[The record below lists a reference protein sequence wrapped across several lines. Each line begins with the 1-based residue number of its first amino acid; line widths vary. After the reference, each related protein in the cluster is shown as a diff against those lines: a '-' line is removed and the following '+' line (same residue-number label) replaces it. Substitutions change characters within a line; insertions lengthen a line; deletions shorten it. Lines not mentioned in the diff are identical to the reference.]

1 MTVVGPKSTA
11 DVRQFLHE
19 ATGVPIEGVRFER
32 TPAGHLA
39 MTCEFKTVRGAAE
52 TKRVVMGTKLPN
64 PADEVVDLAV
74 IMSEWIEHGKGHML
88 DLLAGENDPKP
99 ETVQ

>member
-1 MTVVGPKSTA
+1 MGSVVGPKSTA

-32 TPAGHLA
+32 TPGGLLSLL
-39 MTCEFKTVRGAAE
+39 CEFKDVRGNSQ
-52 TKRVVMGTKLPN
+52 TKRITMGSRWPN
-64 PADEVVDLAV
+64 PMDEVVDLAV

-88 DLLAGENDPKP
+88 GLLAPEP

>member
-1 MTVVGPKSTA
+1 MGSVVGPKSTA

-32 TPAGHLA
+32 TPSGLLS
-39 MTCEFKTVRGAAE
+39 MVCEFKDVRGAAQ
-52 TKRVVMGTKLPN
+52 TKRLTMGSRHDN
-64 PADEVVDLAV
+64 PMDEVVDLSV

-88 DLLAGENDPKP
+88 DLLSLPNEP
-99 ETVQ
+99 EAVQ

>member
-1 MTVVGPKSTA
+1 MGSVVGPKSTA

-32 TPAGHLA
+32 TPAGLLS
-39 MTCEFKTVRGAAE
+39 MVCEFKTVRGEAQS
-52 TKRVVMGTKLPN
+52 KRITMGSRGANL
-64 PADEVVDLAV
+64 ADDVTDLSV

-88 DLLAGENDPKP
+88 DLLTEPNEP